1 MMHKILSDKKVIFF
15 DVGYTI
21 DYPASG
27 DWVFTNK
34 FNELAGERLRHCSP
48 DLILQAKTAGLH
60 YLENNHFI
68 RDEKEEVDRF
78 CHYYDII
85 SELLQLEMTEEDIM
99 AAAMDRTFN
108 MDNYIIYPDAKE
120 AIQTLSKSYRLGII
134 SDTWPSIGHQLQTLD
149 VLQFFS
155 FATYS
160 FSLGVFKPDPK
171 MYLDAL
177 QKCGCSAEETVFI
190 DDSPVNLAG
199 AEAFG
204 ITPILIAA
212 NPASDVETH
221 YLKIHSLSEL
231 ICQNGNL

>member
-1 MMHKILSDKKVIFF
+1 MMHRILSDKKVIFF

-21 DYPASG
+21 DFPASG

-34 FNELAGERLRHCSP
+34 FIELAGERLKQCSP
-48 DLILQAKTAGLH
+48 DLILQAKTAGMR
-60 YLENNHFI
+60 YLEYNHFI

-78 CHYYDII
+78 CRYYGII
-85 SELLQLEMTEEDIM
+85 SDMLRLEMTKEDIA

-108 MDNYIIYPDAKE
+108 MDNYIIYPDARKV
-120 AIQTLSKSYRLGII
+120 IQTLSESYRLGII
-134 SDTWPSIGHQLQTLD
+134 SDTWPSIGRQLKTLD

-190 DDSPVNLAG
+190 DDSPANLAG
-199 AEAFG
+199 AEVFG

-212 NPASDVETH
+212 NSASDVETH

-231 ICQNGNL
+231 TCRSGIL